1 MMHSLVAIEGATQ
14 RRSVMEQTHS
24 KKLQLGR
31 LVADA
36 LGEIQRLG
44 YSRGSRD
51 RYLTTWKQLIEFSQ
65 HAWDSAKRSQCRTA
79 DSPCSQGCNDS
90 VGMGSGT
97 DRPASRCS
105 RSQFCERET
114 RLRHPPTGMPV
125 GTAHWRYSH
134 AETGQPALGGVD
146 HRNHASEDGH
156 AVDSA
161 FAQRGRRGLD

>member
-51 RYLTTWKQLIEFSQ
+51 RYRTTWKQLIEFSQ
-65 HAWDSAKRSQCRTA
+65 RKELGNEFSADLVARFLEECRVRDQQTNLQA
-79 DSPCSQGCNDS
+79 VAGAATS
-90 VGMGSGT
+90 
-97 DRPASRCS
+97 
-105 RSQFCERET
+105 
-114 RLRHPPTGMPV
+114 
-125 GTAHWRYSH
+125 
-134 AETGQPALGGVD
+134 
-146 HRNHASEDGH
+146 ASE
-156 AVDSA
+156 
-161 FAQRGRRGLD
+161 